1 MPESLFNKIV
11 DLFVWNF
18 KLKIASQ
25 IFFNKFRKSF
35 KYTCLQDTSRQLL
48 LAATP
53 IYSWVIIK
61 TIFGLENSVKIS
73 DSARTFKQWTTL
85 FKDFIKHNSLKSDL
99 FFNPK
104 FIPCLSGSRFFR
116 VQIFQGPGFSRSR
129 FLRAQVFWFQVIQ
142 GPGFSRSGSRVRIQV
157 LEVVQNNRV
166 RNLFTLKIIFNP
178 WV

>member
-61 TIFGLENSVKIS
+61 TIFGLENSVEIS
-73 DSARTFKQWTTL
+73 DSARTFKQWITL

-99 FFNPK
+99 FFNPI

-116 VQIFQGPGFSRSR
+116 VQIFQGPDFSRSR
-129 FLRAQVFWFQVIQ
+129 FFKVQVSQGSGFLVPGYSRSRFFKVWVQ
-142 GPGFSRSGSRVRIQV
+142 GPDPGFRSSP
-157 LEVVQNNRV
+157 
-166 RNLFTLKIIFNP
+166 K
-178 WV
+178 